1 MEKGLFKH
9 FSESGE
15 WNELLNSSKANAQ
28 LILDAFNRNNKTFY
42 NILDETISCCYIGYG
57 KTFLGLCVNTD
68 YIWDYR
74 HSEKLIQVIQQRQE
88 AQSDELAKR
97 GVMVR
102 CCARHAQ
109 SCDIVE
115 LMKLYAECLS
125 DEMILKQEKER
136 YEALQ
141 QKYMGDV
148 EHLKREEQKFKQNYK
163 PPKSPTF
170 GSTFE
175 RPRGF

>member
-1 MEKGLFKH
+1 MEKGLFKR
-9 FSESGE
+9 FTESGE

-28 LILDAFNRNNKTFY
+28 LIFDAFNRNNKTFY